1 MIKEAAYYVKEP
13 DGVRCKLCP
22 HNCFIRDGARGFCR
36 VRRNTEQQLIADS
49 WGKISAVHL
58 DPMEKKPLYHFYPG
72 RPVLSIGSYG
82 CNMVCKCCQ
91 NWQIS
96 QSPGRRLNR
105 MILPEDVVES
115 ALSQSGNIGIAYTYN
130 EPSVGFEY
138 VLETAKLAQRKDLKN
153 VMVSNG
159 YISKEPLLEL
169 LTVIDAFNID
179 LKGFNTDFYR
189 SFTGAFLDPV
199 LETLSAI
206 RKSGRHLEITCLIVP
221 TMNDNPI
228 DFRKMTN
235 WIADHLGPE
244 TILHLSAYHPDYKLE
259 IESTSAAVMKQLRN
273 AAKERLFHVYAG
285 NIRLENFQ
293 NTRCSNCGNEIV
305 FRSGFLVDTKGLRN
319 DGSCIYCGKKE
330 IIR

>member
-1 MIKEAAYYVKEP
+1 MIKEAAYYEKEP

-22 HNCFIRDGARGFCR
+22 HNCFIRDGDRGFCR
-36 VRRNTEQQLIADS
+36 VRRNAGQQLIADS
-49 WGKISAVHL
+49 WGIISAVHL

-96 QSPGRRLNR
+96 QAPVGSVNR
-105 MILPEDVVES
+105 KILPEDVVES
-115 ALSQSGNIGIAYTYN
+115 ALSQSGNAGIAYTYN

-138 VLETAKLAQRKDLKN
+138 ILETAQLAQKKDLKN

-169 LTVIDAFNID
+169 LTVMDAFNID
-179 LKGFNTDFYR
+179 LKGYNTDFYR
-189 SFTGAFLDPV
+189 IFTGTSLAPV

-206 RKSGRHLEITCLIVP
+206 RKSGRHLEITCLIIP
-221 TMNDNPI
+221 TLNDDPFE
-228 DFRKMTN
+228 FRKMID

-259 IESTSAAVMKQLRN
+259 IESTSAVAMKQLLN
-273 AAKERLFHVYAG
+273 ITKERLFHVYAG
-285 NIRLENFQ
+285 NIRLEKFQ

-305 FRSGFLVDTKGLRN
+305 FRSGFLVDTKGLRA

-330 IIR
+330 MIR

>member
-13 DGVRCKLCP
+13 DGIRCKLCP

-36 VRRNTEQQLIADS
+36 VRRNAGQQLIADS

-96 QSPGRRLNR
+96 QAPARSVNR

-138 VLETAKLAQRKDLKN
+138 VLETAKLAQKKDLKN

-159 YISKEPLLEL
+159 YISREPLLEL

-179 LKGFNTDFYR
+179 LKGFSTDFYR
-189 SFTGAFLDPV
+189 SFTGASLDSV

-221 TMNDNPI
+221 TMNDDPAE
-228 DFRKMTN
+228 FRMMTD

-259 IESTSAAVMKQLRN
+259 IESTSADVMKRLLN
-273 AAKERLFHVYAG
+273 VAKERLFHIYAG
-285 NIRLENFQ
+285 NIRLGNFQ

-305 FRSGFLVDTKGLRN
+305 FRSGFLVDTKGLRA

-330 IIR
+330 MIR